1 MKFRHLFPLALALFV
16 CPLVAKQSEP
26 DPGQICISVGKL
38 LEQGHYTRRNIDDA
52 MSQVLLKNYLEALD
66 YNHLF
71 FTQQDV
77 DRFKAKY
84 ATALDDDVLL
94 GNPAPAFEI
103 FDLYVK
109 RAEERVAK
117 IKQLLRE
124 PFDFKSN
131 RSVEITR
138 QKAPWL
144 KDEAESDRLWRD
156 RIEGELLQ
164 EKLATHP
171 IDSPV
176 TVITRR
182 YDQMLRNIHEQTHE
196 DVVKTFLSTLAQ
208 TEDPHSEYMSKS
220 ELETFSIN
228 MRLSLVGIGAQLRSE
243 DGYAKILDLI
253 PGGPAQ
259 VDGRL
264 KVNDRICAVAQ
275 GNKDFV
281 DVVGMKLDKVVEMI
295 RGKKGTTVRLQVIPA
310 RAADPSKRKL
320 IEIVRDEIKLKDSEA
335 KAEIIERQDATGQTR
350 RLGWITLPS
359 FYADMEH
366 SGSKGAKSTTRDVL
380 ALLNRLKQENIGG
393 LVIDL
398 RRNGGGSLEEAVN
411 LTGLFIKRGPVVQAK
426 DSNGNIRVSRDRDQ
440 NLVYDGPLVV
450 LANKLSA
457 SASEIFAAALQDY
470 ERAVI
475 VGDHSTF
482 GKGTVQTMI
491 EIGRFIP
498 FLGGSGNEA
507 GALKLTIQKFYRI
520 AGGSTQ
526 LRGVLSDIVLPSPYD
541 NPDIGES
548 ALKDPLPYD
557 EVDPLDYEKVVDH
570 PLFLNELRARSAAR
584 VAVDPEFRYL
594 IDDTNRMKQKLAS
607 NKISLNEKA
616 RRAET
621 SEDKARNNRRT
632 AERTKRKQ
640 AGSKDFMITLDNVD
654 KPGLQPASN
663 EKKSLASA
671 DPEDAAPDEDEDA
684 PEGSDQKKPEIDPLR
699 AEALNIVGDLIELSH
714 TPKTASVNP

>member
-1 MKFRHLFPLALALFV
+1 
-16 CPLVAKQSEP
+16 
-26 DPGQICISVGKL
+26 
-38 LEQGHYTRRNIDDA
+38 
-52 MSQVLLKNYLEALD
+52 
-66 YNHLF
+66 
-71 FTQQDV
+71 
-77 DRFKAKY
+77 
-84 ATALDDDVLL
+84 
-94 GNPAPAFEI
+94 
-103 FDLYVK
+103 
-109 RAEERVAK
+109 
-117 IKQLLRE
+117 
-124 PFDFKSN
+124 
-131 RSVEITR
+131 
-138 QKAPWL
+138 
-144 KDEAESDRLWRD
+144 
-156 RIEGELLQ
+156 
-164 EKLATHP
+164 
-171 IDSPV
+171 
-176 TVITRR
+176 
-182 YDQMLRNIHEQTHE
+182 
-196 DVVKTFLSTLAQ
+196 
-208 TEDPHSEYMSKS
+208 
-220 ELETFSIN
+220 
-228 MRLSLVGIGAQLRSE
+228 
-243 DGYAKILDLI
+243 
-253 PGGPAQ
+253 
-259 VDGRL
+259 
-264 KVNDRICAVAQ
+264 
-275 GNKDFV
+275 
-281 DVVGMKLDKVVEMI
+281 MKLDKVVEMI

-426 DSNGNIRVSRDRDQ
+426 DSNGNIHVSRDRDQ

-450 LANKLSA
+450 LTNKLSA

-470 ERAVI
+470 GRAVI

-482 GKGTVQTMI
+482 GKGTVQTML

-557 EVDPLDYEKVVDH
+557 EVDPLDYEKVIDH

-594 IDDTNRMKQKLAS
+594 VDDTNRMKQKLAS

-621 SEDKARNNRRT
+621 SEDKARNDRRT
-632 AERTKRKQ
+632 AERAKRKQ
-640 AGSKDFMITLDNVD
+640 AESKDFMITLDNVD

-671 DPEDAAPDEDEDA
+671 DLEDAAVDEDDEDA
-684 PEGSDQKKPEIDPLR
+684 PEGSDRKKPEIDPIR
-699 AEALNIVGDLIELSH
+699 AEALDIVGDLIELSH
-714 TPKTASVNP
+714 APKTASVNP